1 MDLSTT
7 YLGLELKNPVVPSA
21 SPLARNLDDVR
32 RAEDAGAAAITMYSL
47 FEEQI
52 RFEAAELDYFLDI
65 GKDRYAESTSDY
77 PEEAYDHYRVGP
89 EAYLDQVR
97 KVKAAVGVPVI
108 GSLNGSTLSGWTD
121 YAGQIQEAGA
131 DALEVNLY
139 FLPTGKTTTG
149 AAVERLYVNVLK
161 AVRSGVTIA
170 VAMKLSPYFSSMAH
184 MAAKLDQAG
193 ADALVLFNRFY
204 QPVIDVDNL
213 EVRPDLVLSTPVEA
227 RLCQRWIAILYGQIK
242 ADLAAT
248 GGIHDATGATQAL
261 AAGAT
266 VVNVCSTLLKNGP
279 GRITEILQ
287 GLSDWGDA
295 HEYASVSEM
304 RGILSQRSCPDA
316 QAFERANYM
325 KALSSYK

>member
-1 MDLSTT
+1 MELATT
-7 YLGLELKNPVVPSA
+7 YMGLKLKNPLVPSA
-21 SPLARNLDDVR
+21 SPLARDLDAVR

-97 KVKAAVGVPVI
+97 KVKAAVGLPVI
-108 GSLNGSTLSGWTD
+108 GSLNGSTLGGWTD
-121 YAGQIQEAGA
+121 YARQIQDAGA

-139 FLPTGKTTTG
+139 ILPTDQATTG
-149 AAVERLYVNVLK
+149 AAVERLYVDVLR
-161 AVRSGVTIA
+161 AVRSGVTIP
-170 VAMKLSPYFSSMAH
+170 VAMKLSPHFSSLPNLAS
-184 MAAKLDQAG
+184 KLDKAG

-204 QPVIDVDNL
+204 QPIIDVDTL
-213 EVRPDLVLSTPVEA
+213 DVRPDLVLSTPVEA
-227 RLCQRWIAILYGQIK
+227 RLCQRWIAILYGHMK

-266 VVNVCSTLLKNGP
+266 VVNVCSTVLKNGV
-279 GRITEILQ
+279 GRITEILK
-287 GLSDWGDA
+287 GLSEWGLA
-295 HEYASVSEM
+295 HEYASVNEM

-325 KALSSYK
+325 KTLSSYK